1 MAERKIGLR
10 LDSLREPPRDA
21 MRTAAA
27 LKMKG
32 VEINVA
38 AGDLTPEAMDRQAR
52 KHLLHFLEDLDLE
65 IAALGG
71 DVGYRSED
79 GGLLELFVER
89 TCEIIDFATDLGV
102 PMVTTSIGT
111 TPEDPE
117 GVGHQAAT
125 EALTVVGDHAANRE
139 RQVALSAGLGEPK
152 TLRDFLDHLASDGLR
167 VNYDPAN
174 MVVGGYDPAG
184 PIELLGEYIA
194 AVRVRDARRYLDGS
208 AEELSLGEGDVPY
221 DDVVDALD
229 GIDFGGYFVIARH
242 PQEDQWDEIERARE
256 FLEKY

>member
-10 LDSLREPPRDA
+10 LDSLRLPPRDA
-21 MRTAAA
+21 MRTAAS

-32 VEINVA
+32 VEINVVG
-38 AGDLTPEAMDRQAR
+38 GDLSPEAMDRQAR

-79 GGLLELFVER
+79 GGPLELFVEK
-89 TCEIIDFATDLGV
+89 TCEIIDFGTDLGV
-102 PMVTTSIGT
+102 PMVMTSVGAP
-111 TPEDPE
+111 PEDPE
-117 GVGHQAAT
+117 GMDQQALA

-139 RQVALSAGLGEPK
+139 CHVALSAGLGEPE
-152 TLRDFLDHLASDGLR
+152 TLRDFLGRLASDGLR

-174 MVVGGYDPAG
+174 MIVGGHDPVAS
-184 PIELLGEYIA
+184 IELLGEYVA

-208 AEELSLGEGDVPY
+208 AEELSLGQGDVPY
-221 DDVVDALD
+221 DDVIDALD
-229 GIDFGGYFVIARH
+229 DIDFAGYFVIARH
-242 PQEDQWDEIERARE
+242 PQEDQSEEIEKARE

>member
-10 LDSLREPPRDA
+10 LDSLQQPPRDA

-32 VEINVA
+32 VEINVV

-71 DVGYRSED
+71 DIGYRSED
-79 GGLLELFVER
+79 GGQLEFFVER
-89 TCEIIDFATDLGV
+89 TCEIVDFATDLGV

-111 TPEDPE
+111 IPGDPEDIN
-117 GVGHQAAT
+117 HQALA
-125 EALTVVGDHAANRE
+125 EALTVVGDHAANRGG
-139 RQVALSAGLGEPK
+139 QVSLSAGLGEPK
-152 TLRDFLDHLASDGLR
+152 ALRDFLDRLASDGLR

-174 MVVGGYDPAG
+174 MVVGGYDPVSS
-184 PIELLGEYIA
+184 IELLGEYVV

-229 GIDFGGYFVIARH
+229 DIDFAGYFVIARH
-242 PQEDQWDEIERARE
+242 PQENQWEEIERARQ
-256 FLEKY
+256 FLERY